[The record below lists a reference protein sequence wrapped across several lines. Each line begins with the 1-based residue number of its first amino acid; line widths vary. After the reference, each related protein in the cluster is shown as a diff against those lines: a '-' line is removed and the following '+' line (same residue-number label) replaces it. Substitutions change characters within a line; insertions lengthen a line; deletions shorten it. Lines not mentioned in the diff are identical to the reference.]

1 MPAELNTDILVI
13 GSGIA
18 GLSAAIPLAGAY
30 RVLVVTKGELFN
42 CNTDKAQGGIAAAMR
57 EEDSPFLHFQDTM
70 SAGDYLCREEAL
82 RHLVEQGPVCVNELI
97 GWGARFDREGSRLAF
112 CREGAHRMNRIL
124 HAHGD
129 ATGHEIMSTLARKA
143 RSIGNLRIL
152 EHVAT
157 VGLEVE
163 GGTCRGA
170 VSVHRAS
177 GEVYRIRSRG
187 TILATGGAG
196 RLYRRTTNSELATGD
211 GFAMAYRVGAVLED
225 MEFVQ
230 FHPTSF
236 HREGCSEFLLSEAM
250 RGEGGLLRNLR
261 GERFMPH
268 FHPLAE
274 LAPRDVVSRSIL
286 AEMETTG
293 TDHVLLDMTHFKAPF
308 LRKRFPGLFARCL
321 AQGIDFSREPIPVS
335 PSAHY
340 FMGGVKVDLGGCT
353 SIRGLFACGETA
365 CTGVHGAN
373 RLASNSLLEGLVFGK
388 HTGENL
394 VVNPSLLGPEGG
406 GPPSPSED
414 FPAESLGLGP
424 DPGAEAL
431 RVRFR
436 ELMWDQVG
444 IIRTGEGLAAAEDR
458 IRSMQ
463 AALGPP
469 RSLAALET
477 GLQLQA
483 GLLVAV
489 SARARKSSWG
499 GHFRA
504 DHPGKTGSDNRH
516 VNVARTGAGDD
527 PAIIW
532 TE

>member
-1 MPAELNTDILVI
+1 MNTDILVI

-18 GLSAAIPLAGAY
+18 GLSAAIPLAEAY

-70 SAGDYLCREEAL
+70 SAGDSLCREEAL
-82 RHLVEQGPVCVNELI
+82 RHMVEQGPVCVNTLI
-97 GWGARFDREGSRLAF
+97 AWGARFDREGSRLAF

-143 RSIGNLRIL
+143 RSIENIRIL

-157 VGLEVE
+157 VGLDVE

-170 VSVHRAS
+170 VSAHLGS

-187 TILATGGAG
+187 TVLATGGAG

-211 GFAMAYRVGAVLED
+211 GFAMAYRVGAVIED

-236 HREGCSEFLLSEAM
+236 HREGCTEFLLSEAM

-261 GERFMPH
+261 GERFMPR

-286 AEMETTG
+286 REMEATG
-293 TDHVLLDMTHFKAPF
+293 TDHVLLDMTHFKATF

-335 PSAHY
+335 PAAHY

-394 VVNPSLLGPEGG
+394 VANPGLLAPGDGG
-406 GPPSPSED
+406 DPSPPD
-414 FPAESLGLGP
+414 ACPAGTVALGP

-431 RVRFR
+431 KAEFR
-436 ELMWDQVG
+436 DLMWGRVG
-444 IIRTGEGLAAAEDR
+444 IIRTEEGLAAAEDR
-458 IRSMQ
+458 IRAMR
-463 AALGPP
+463 AALGTP

-477 GLQLQA
+477 DRSLQA

-504 DHPGKTGSDNRH
+504 DHPGKAGSGNRH
-516 VNVARTGAGDD
+516 VNVVRAGTGDD
-527 PAIIW
+527 PAITW